1 MHRSSKMYLSTCLS
15 VILDMKG
22 SAYGVV
28 YCHVSGMNATPV
40 LIRSLASVT
49 LQLACIGNES
59 SANIARIDMGR

>member
-1 MHRSSKMYLSTCLS
+1 
-15 VILDMKG
+15 MKG

-28 YCHVSGMNATPV
+28 YCHVSGMNTTPV

-59 SANIARIDMGR
+59 SLRT